1 MTRKKLV
8 ERRKHKRIQ
17 INGGAFVGI
26 GPHFDQVGPL
36 IDISMGGLS
45 FCYMA
50 RQKQPNGL
58 SLDIFRTDRD
68 FYLSYL
74 PFKAISDLGTPDTKV
89 RRCSVQFGDLTQS
102 QISHLESFIQNQTIG
117 GIQV

>member
-8 ERRKHKRIQ
+8 ERRKHRRIQ
-17 INGGAFVGI
+17 IKSGAFVGV

-58 SLDIFRTDRD
+58 SLDIFLTDRD

-74 PFKAISDLGTPDTKV
+74 PFKAISDFRTLATNT

-102 QISHLESFIQNQTIG
+102 QISHLESFIQNHNIG
-117 GIQV
+117 EAQV

>member
-1 MTRKKLV
+1 MTKKKLV

-17 INGGAFVGI
+17 IKGGAFVGV
-26 GPHFDQVGPL
+26 GPHFDQVGPV

-45 FCYMA
+45 FRYIA

-58 SLDIFRTDRD
+58 SLDIFLTDRD
-68 FYLSYL
+68 FYLSYV
-74 PFKAISDLGTPDTKV
+74 PFRAVSDFRTPDTTT

-102 QISHLESFIQNQTIG
+102 QMSHLESFIKNHTIG
-117 GIQV
+117 GMQF